1 MRHQMTL
8 LAWLLFLAA
17 AVLEV
22 GGDAVIRK
30 GLRGG
35 SLGIVVVGC
44 VLLAAYGLVVNLAKW
59 DFSKLLGIY
68 VTVFALVSVLF
79 GRFLFREDVPIAIW
93 ADLGLILAGGLPSYA
108 FETYKDF
115 GPGVAKHVG
124 GVSAWAYR
132 WKI

>member
-1 MRHQMTL
+1 MSNQMTL
-8 LAWLLFLAA
+8 LAWLIFLAA

-35 SLGIVVVGC
+35 GLGIIASGC
-44 VLLAAYGLVVNLAKW
+44 VLLAAYGLVVNLVKW

-79 GRFLFREDVPIAIW
+79 GRFLFREDVPLATW
-93 ADLGLILAGGLPSYA
+93 AGLGLILAGGVVIQL
-108 FETYKDF
+108 
-115 GPGVAKHVG
+115 GH
-124 GVSAWAYR
+124 R
-132 WKI
+132 